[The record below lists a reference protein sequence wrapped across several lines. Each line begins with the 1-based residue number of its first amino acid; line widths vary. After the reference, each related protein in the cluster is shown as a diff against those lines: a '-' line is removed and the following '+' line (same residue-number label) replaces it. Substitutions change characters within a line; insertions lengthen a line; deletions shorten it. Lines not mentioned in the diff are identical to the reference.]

1 MQIELDNDYE
11 FAVEYGI
18 YVTDTEQSLA
28 FYRDLIGCEV
38 VGQFS
43 MPGIMRATA
52 LRLGGSC
59 LKLIEYE
66 AEIEAKNPGGK
77 AIGFRHITFRAGDV
91 DAAVAACEQAGYEID
106 APPVVREEIPS
117 QMGACAYAF
126 VRDPDGNLVQLCQG
140 SPWV

>member
-18 YVTDTEQSLA
+18 YVTDTDRSLA

-38 VGQFS
+38 IGRFS
-43 MPGIMRATA
+43 MSGMMRATA

-77 AIGFRHITFRAGDV
+77 AIGFRYMTFRVRDV

-106 APPVVREEIPS
+106 APRVAADGVQG

-126 VRDPDGNLVQLCQG
+126 VRDPDGNRVEFCEG